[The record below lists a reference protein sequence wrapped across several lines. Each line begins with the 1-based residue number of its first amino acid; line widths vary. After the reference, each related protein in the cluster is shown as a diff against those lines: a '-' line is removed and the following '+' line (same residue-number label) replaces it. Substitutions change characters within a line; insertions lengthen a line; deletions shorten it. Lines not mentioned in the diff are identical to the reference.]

1 MPMLIYFSCK
11 LSGINKTIF
20 FVVSPRKRKV
30 VLSKKFN
37 LLKEVIDILSN
48 PKLDAA
54 LGLLLTPTPLY
65 EPSIEDIRRRDGISD
80 KLYFSLEETEQ
91 PSDNQTE

>member
-1 MPMLIYFSCK
+1 MKFSIISCIT
-11 LSGINKTIF
+11 S
-20 FVVSPRKRKV
+20 RKRKV

-48 PKLDAA
+48 PKLNAA

-65 EPSIEDIRRRDGISD
+65 EPSIEDIRRRDGISY
-80 KLYFSLEETEQ
+80 KLDSFSILKDEQ